1 MFPLWDLFIIDMRW
15 GERTAM
21 EIEIEILSQC
31 YVNRHKFVLSF
42 LTDIEDIGTGN
53 KNNNNNIHNSDI
65 KPAHWQLW
73 SDGVSSRLAWL
84 GYFRRH
90 TQIHT
95 YTSTIYLWWR
105 ALDLL
110 GKYLRMQMRGSKSAW
125 EPQSALCVINLCYS
139 NSKSNS
145 CFYNDLQNTLYT
157 LISLWCTT
165 PLLID
170 NIWVYI

>member
-1 MFPLWDLFIIDMRW
+1 MRW
-15 GERTAM
+15 GERTEMA
-21 EIEIEILSQC
+21 IEIEILSQC

-90 TQIHT
+90 THT
-95 YTSTIYLWWR
+95 YIYI
-105 ALDLL
+105 
-110 GKYLRMQMRGSKSAW
+110 Y
-125 EPQSALCVINLCYS
+125 Y
-139 NSKSNS
+139 
-145 CFYNDLQNTLYT
+145 
-157 LISLWCTT
+157 ISLMTCIRFIGQVSSHANAWIEISLGASICVMR
-165 PLLID
+165 
-170 NIWVYI
+170 N